1 MRLGR
6 RASHRYRRA
15 DPPRRL
21 CVRVPVFT
29 DELPGRGITAG
40 ENRSDRLCSV
50 QRIFS
55 VLARKPGLSKRV
67 GPPSTMTWSSGCSVL
82 QCRTPRGLTDIT
94 EHRTDE
100 GKLDLCAVKDL
111 NSNRIVGYSI
121 DSRMEASLAVSALRN
136 AVALR
141 GRPPAAGRRQV
152 PGPVTAQPVSSGEA
166 TAGAFAA
173 EIGDALCGWSGAA
186 KEAVQLG
193 A

>member
-1 MRLGR
+1 VLGAADLLGSR
-6 RASHRYRRA
+6 EEARPEQTCRAAVHDDLVERVFSAAVPNTTRAHRHH
-15 DPPRRL
+15 
-21 CVRVPVFT
+21 
-29 DELPGRGITAG
+29 
-40 ENRSDRLCSV
+40 
-50 QRIFS
+50 
-55 VLARKPGLSKRV
+55 
-67 GPPSTMTWSSGCSVL
+67 
-82 QCRTPRGLTDIT
+82 RTP
-94 EHRTDE
+94 HRR
-100 GKLDLCAVKDL
+100 GKLDLCAVKNL